1 MGVSD
6 TLRYGWLIHPQE
18 DINMPNRDEVIAK
31 LKDQLDVLN
40 TKMADLEAKAD
51 AASGDAKAEY
61 EKRMRH
67 LNEMAQPAKD
77 KFSQLKNASEDQ
89 WDRTMAVHLKGT
101 FNCTQAVLPIMKRI
115 GGGKII
121 NVAGPAAC
129 R

>member
-1 MGVSD
+1 
-6 TLRYGWLIHPQE
+6 
-18 DINMPNRDEVIAK
+18 MPNRDEVIAK

-89 WDRTMAVHLKGT
+89 WDRVAAEADKDDKALG
-101 FNCTQAVLPIMKRI
+101 LSGID
-115 GGGKII
+115 GKSQ
-121 NVAGPAAC
+121 GK
-129 R
+129 